1 MSYCFMSCILAIVM
15 TLYFRRQNTIKARQL
30 AEHGVEY
37 TAEEKEAR
45 EDEGEMVPWFK
56 FTT

>member
-1 MSYCFMSCILAIVM
+1 MAYCCMACLLAIVM
-15 TLYFRRQNTIKARQL
+15 TLYFSRQNKLKARQL
-30 AEHGVEY
+30 AEHGMEY

-45 EDEGEMVPWFK
+45 EDDGEMVPWFK